1 MNKNHIY
8 EYIGLIIS
16 VIFLFAAFLY
26 RDKDLKVSAIELFF
40 VLGMMMFN
48 YGIPVI
54 YRSLKKNHW
63 NYALAKNNYNYMFT
77 NTGVI
82 VVTILFILFL
92 PSTLILFLDHY
103 FSVPF
108 VRIVHIR
115 FNRQRIIA
123 VTGISKTETVC
134 FCW

>member
-8 EYIGLIIS
+8 DYTALIIS

-26 RDKDLKVSAIELFF
+26 RDKDLKVSAIESFF

-63 NYALAKNNYNYMFT
+63 NYALAKNDYNYMFI

-92 PSTLILFLDHY
+92 PSTLILFWIILST
-103 FSVPF
+103 FLLF
-108 VRIVHIR
+108 VLFIYDLIVNGLH
-115 FNRQRIIA
+115 
-123 VTGISKTETVC
+123 
-134 FCW
+134 